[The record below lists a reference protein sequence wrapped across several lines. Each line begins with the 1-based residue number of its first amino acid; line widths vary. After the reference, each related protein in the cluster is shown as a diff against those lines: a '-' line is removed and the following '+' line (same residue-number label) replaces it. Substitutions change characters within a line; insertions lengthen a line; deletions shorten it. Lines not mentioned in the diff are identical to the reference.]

1 MNTMKK
7 PYEIVFGQPLIVPDV
22 TIKGIV
28 VKNEDD
34 QDEKGERSEGNYKV
48 GALGANDQG
57 CGQGDDG

>member
-1 MNTMKK
+1 M
-7 PYEIVFGQPLIVPDV
+7 PDV

-48 GALGANDQG
+48 GALGANNQV